1 LTKTHA
7 LVAYNILAN
16 DYAHL
21 SIRDGRVRDR
31 EMLTLQ
37 SP

>member
-1 LTKTHA
+1 LTESHA
-7 LVAYNILAN
+7 LVAYNIFAN
-16 DYAHL
+16 NYAHL